1 MEIWSF
7 IQEELSENNNVM
19 LITVV
24 ERTGSSPGI
33 VGFKMAVS
41 ETGAMTGSI
50 GGGVM
55 EYNMVELAKKEAKN
69 GNQKAFVKRQVHDTN
84 ADKDKS
90 GLICSGEQTHA
101 FIPLDKSKLD
111 IINRILV
118 KLDIGENGTLSLSQ
132 DGISF
137 DENKILAD
145 EINYQINDE
154 NNWEYTEQLGLKDT
168 IYIFGAGHVSLP
180 LSQILRVLDFKVV
193 VLDDRKDLST
203 FDNNVYAHQKRI
215 VDYKNIADTVP
226 EGEHSFAVIMTV
238 AHKSDTIVL
247 QQLVQKNLKY
257 LGMIGSKTKIKTIYE
272 SLMNEGILESD
283 LAKVDAPIGLSINSK
298 TTAEIAI
305 SIAAKIIQVKNS
317 DKN

>member
-69 GNQKAFVKRQVHDTN
+69 GNLKAFVKRQVHDTN
-84 ADKDKS
+84 AEKDKS

-101 FIPLDKSKLD
+101 FIPLDKSKID

-118 KLDIGENGTLSLSQ
+118 KLDIGENGVLSLNQ

-137 DENKILAD
+137 DENKTLPD
-145 EINYQINDE
+145 EINYRINDE

-168 IYIFGAGHVSLP
+168 VYIFGAGHVSLP

-215 VDYKNIADTVP
+215 VDYKNITDIVP
-226 EGEHSFAVIMTV
+226 DDEHSFAVIMTV

-247 QQLVQKNLKY
+247 KQLVSKNLKY

-272 SLMNEGILESD
+272 NLIKEGVKEAD

-305 SIAAKIIQVKNS
+305 SIAAKIIQVKNC
-317 DKN
+317 